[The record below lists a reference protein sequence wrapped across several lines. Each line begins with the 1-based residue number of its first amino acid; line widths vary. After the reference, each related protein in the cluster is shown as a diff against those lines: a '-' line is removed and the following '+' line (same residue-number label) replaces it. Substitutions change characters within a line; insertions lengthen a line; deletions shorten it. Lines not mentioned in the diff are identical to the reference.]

1 MTPQYKQ
8 TLRGKG
14 SDVVIVDEMAYVPK
28 KPFAEVVLPIM
39 VKKGSIMIGIST
51 YGEPTN
57 FFTKLLN
64 YRAPD
69 GSRMFRQ
76 IEYTTI
82 CKKCLA
88 KGVKEVCKHRRGEL
102 PHWHDAGEYAQ
113 IFEMLKDDPD
123 IAMKE
128 LGGVSVDSSVRPF
141 FNAQRIQ
148 EIQSGVNTESGR
160 SYTIDL
166 KNAHQD
172 TVFITVDPAGGGIY
186 SEYAILS
193 AVYTMDKM
201 IVSFTLSPF
210 SFFFLFPPFH
220 LSTFPPFPI
229 LLAMCFPFVQFDHMR
244 LGDAKSLQRPS
255 GGQNHFDKVIDTLF
269 LDH

>member
-1 MTPQYKQ
+1 
-8 TLRGKG
+8 
-14 SDVVIVDEMAYVPK
+14 
-28 KPFAEVVLPIM
+28 
-39 VKKGSIMIGIST
+39 MIGIST

-128 LGGVSVDSSVRPF
+128 LGGISVDSSVRPF
-141 FNAQRIQ
+141 FNAKRIQ
-148 EIQSGVNTESGR
+148 EIQSGVNAETGR
-160 SYTIDL
+160 PYTYDL
-166 KNAHQD
+166 RNAHQD

-186 SEYAILS
+186 SEYALLS
-193 AVYTMDKM
+193 AVYTADKM
-201 IVSFTLSPF
+201 IVSIVSSHP
-210 SFFFLFPPFH
+210 FPPRLPLH
-220 LSTFPPFPI
+220 HTRATPCVYHTRATPCVLCLCEGFPSSGRQEESPLRNVRPPSSRPC
-229 LLAMCFPFVQFDHMR
+229 LACIGR
-244 LGDAKSLQRPS
+244 
-255 GGQNHFDKVIDTLF
+255 N
-269 LDH
+269 

>member
-1 MTPQYKQ
+1 
-8 TLRGKG
+8 
-14 SDVVIVDEMAYVPK
+14 MAYIPK

-39 VKKGSIMIGIST
+39 VKKGSIMVGIST

-141 FNAQRIQ
+141 FSAQRIQ
-148 EIQSGVNTESGR
+148 EIQAGENPETGR
-160 SYTIDL
+160 PYTIDL
-166 KNAHQD
+166 RNAHQD
-172 TVFITVDPAGGGIY
+172 TVFITVDPAGGGQY
-186 SEYAILS
+186 SEYALLS

-201 IVSFTLSPF
+201 IVSIFILVH
-210 SFFFLFPPFH
+210 LFP
-220 LSTFPPFPI
+220 L
-229 LLAMCFPFVQFDHMR
+229 
-244 LGDAKSLQRPS
+244 
-255 GGQNHFDKVIDTLF
+255 LF
-269 LDH
+269 LLRLLLVSRSGQSCVLLLCEEFPSYDQWPG

>member
-1 MTPQYKQ
+1 
-8 TLRGKG
+8 
-14 SDVVIVDEMAYVPK
+14 MAYVPK

-51 YGEPTN
+51 YGEPNN

-64 YRAPD
+64 HRAPD

-82 CKKCLA
+82 CSKCRE

-128 LGGVSVDSSVRPF
+128 LGGVSVDSSVKPF
-141 FNAQRIQ
+141 FSASLIH
-148 EIQSGVNTESGR
+148 EMQSGESNVGDIK
-160 SYTIDL
+160 YVTDL
-166 KNAHQD
+166 RNAHQD
-172 TVFITVDPAGGGIY
+172 TVYVSVDPSGGGQY
-186 SEYAILS
+186 SEYAIVS
-193 AVYTMDKM
+193 AIFTMNTM
-201 IVSFTLSPF
+201 VVR
-210 SFFFLFPPFH
+210 FFFLVKRLMYVRWYASSLYVAFPT
-220 LSTFPPFPI
+220 LEPP
-229 LLAMCFPFVQFDHMR
+229 
-244 LGDAKSLQRPS
+244 
-255 GGQNHFDKVIDTLF
+255 
-269 LDH
+269 

>member
-1 MTPQYKQ
+1 
-8 TLRGKG
+8 
-14 SDVVIVDEMAYVPK
+14 MAYIPK

-39 VKKGSIMIGIST
+39 VKKGSIMVGIST

-113 IFEMLKDDPD
+113 IFEMLKDFPLTQLASFVGIVLVIVFFVTSSDSGSLVIDTITAGGKVDAPVAQRVFWA
-123 IAMKE
+123 IFEGLVAIVLL
-128 LGGVSVDSSVRPF
+128 LGGGLGSLQAAAVATGIPF
-141 FNAQRIQ
+141 AF
-148 EIQSGVNTESGR
+148 V
-160 SYTIDL
+160 
-166 KNAHQD
+166 
-172 TVFITVDPAGGGIY
+172 
-186 SEYAILS
+186 
-193 AVYTMDKM
+193 
-201 IVSFTLSPF
+201 
-210 SFFFLFPPFH
+210 
-220 LSTFPPFPI
+220 
-229 LLAMCFPFVQFDHMR
+229 LLAMMYSTYKG
-244 LGDAKSLQRPS
+244 LKAEQR
-255 GGQNHFDKVIDTLF
+255 GE
-269 LDH
+269 